1 MTMTATLDA
10 FAIWLRATAISEA
23 IRSGPWL
30 WPACEIAH
38 FVGLSLLVGVVGFF
52 DLRLLG
58 LFRRVPLNAAWSLM
72 SWGKLGFAIAAM
84 TGVTFFIGAPDQYIN
99 NVAFYAKLVF
109 LLIAGLN
116 AAAFEI
122 FYSDAVKASAAVNVT
137 PLVYRAIALVSM
149 VSWFF
154 VIYWG
159 RMLPFVGNAF

>member
-1 MTMTATLDA
+1 MHEMLDPFAT
-10 FAIWLRATAISEA
+10 WLRATQVSEF
-23 IRSGPWL
+23 IRDVPWL

-58 LFRRVPLNAAWSLM
+58 AFRRVPLHAAWSLVP
-72 SWGKLGFAIAAM
+72 WGKLGFAIAAF
-84 TGVTFFIGAPDQYIN
+84 TGVTFFVGAPDQYVN

-109 LLIAGLN
+109 LLIAGVN

-122 FYSDAVKASAAVNVT
+122 LYGATAKTSTAFDAT
-137 PLVYRAIALVSM
+137 PVAYRAIAIVSI

>member
-1 MTMTATLDA
+1 MHETLHA
-10 FAIWLRATAISEA
+10 FAIWLRATGVSEV
-23 IRSGPWL
+23 IRDVPWL

-38 FVGLSLLVGVVGFF
+38 FVGLSLLVGVIGFF

-58 LFRRVPLNAAWSLM
+58 AFRRVPLHAAWSLVP
-72 SWGKLGFAIAAM
+72 WGKLGFAIAAV
-84 TGVTFFIGAPDQYIN
+84 TGVTFFVGAPDQYVN
-99 NVAFYAKLVF
+99 NVAFYAKLAF
-109 LLIAGLN
+109 LAVAGLN

-122 FYSDAVKASAAVNVT
+122 FYSGTIKTTGDAT
-137 PLVYRAIALVSM
+137 PPAYRAIAVVSI

>member
-1 MTMTATLDA
+1 MHEMLDPFAT
-10 FAIWLRATAISEA
+10 WLRATQVSEF
-23 IRSGPWL
+23 IRDVPWL
-30 WPACEIAH
+30 WPVCEIAH

-58 LFRRVPLNAAWSLM
+58 AFRRVPLHAAWSLVP
-72 SWGKLGFAIAAM
+72 WGKLGFAIAAF
-84 TGVTFFIGAPDQYIN
+84 TGVTFFIGAPDQYVN

-109 LLIAGLN
+109 LLIAGAN

-122 FYSDAVKASAAVNVT
+122 LYGTTVKTSTAFDAT
-137 PLVYRAIALVSM
+137 PVAYRAIAIVSI